1 MIWVIPMTAMLASQ
15 ESAFLFWFRV
25 TQPAMVPRI
34 AIPKKQEKAR

>member
-1 MIWVIPMTAMLASQ
+1 MWIIPMTAMLAAQ

-34 AIPKKQEKAR
+34 AIQGKKQEKAR